1 MDYVKTNNSKKDCLL
16 GRDVIKKAEDI
27 IITEDGMRVKDLV
40 KGYLALEAE
49 YLKTKEENLK
59 LQSDN
64 LQLFSKINNT
74 LETLVGKYA
83 ELKNEVTTLLS
94 NQGNE

>member
-1 MDYVKTNNSKKDCLL
+1 MDYVKTNNSKKDCLM

-59 LQSDN
+59 LSVLTQKD
-64 LQLFSKINNT
+64 IMH
-74 LETLVGKYA
+74 
-83 ELKNEVTTLLS
+83 TLLVFVILVD
-94 NQGNE
+94 